1 MSLDEVL
8 PSSEWAFAFAAALAG
23 QFGDDRI
30 LTVGSAPDGSPEAP
44 DVSLAADESTRAVR
58 LPFTTA
64 DGHRGTIV
72 LRAVTGFAEALE
84 RTSPDELLRTAC
96 QAAFEAARRAIA
108 DQAVV
113 EVVAEAAFEPQDE
126 GNDAANEPNGDATDD
141 AVVVYPLLDGG
152 EVVGSLTLRVGARR
166 ESESDPRA
174 PVAAGGTGDDADA
187 GSGNTT
193 GASYVLADVEM
204 GVTAELGRCRM
215 TMRELLSITPGAVI
229 DLDRAAGAPVDV
241 LVNGTLIARGEVVV
255 VDEEFGIRISELVPQ
270 PAAAR

>member
-8 PSSEWAFAFAAALAG
+8 ASPEWAFALAAGLG
-23 QFGDDRI
+23 SQFGEDRI
-30 LTVGSAPDGSPEAP
+30 LSVGTARDDSTEVETSEEPIRT
-44 DVSLAADESTRAVR
+44 LA

-64 DGHRGTIV
+64 DGHRGAIEV
-72 LRAVTGFAEALE
+72 ELVAPFAEALE
-84 RTSPDELLRTAC
+84 RTSPDEILLSAC
-96 QAAFEAARRAIA
+96 TAAFEAGRAAIA
-108 DQAVV
+108 EQAVV
-113 EVVAEAAFEPQDE
+113 DVVAAAAYERQDDP
-126 GNDAANEPNGDATDD
+126 DADD
-141 AVVVYPLLDGG
+141 DDDDVVVYPLLDGSDA
-152 EVVGSLTLRVGARR
+152 VGAVTLRVG
-166 ESESDPRA
+166 SDRVAETVGPEPGANPAAA
-174 PVAAGGTGDDADA
+174 PDAGVVAA
-187 GSGNTT
+187 S